1 MLEGPALLVAMSA
14 VLLSVRLLVMGS
26 KPPEFSPSDNPAAD
40 SDSLLVRTLTFL
52 HLPAVN
58 LGLLLC
64 PSTLSFDWSMDAVPL
79 VTSVGDPRNL
89 QSLALYAGGA
99 ALAVAILYQLQADRR
114 CYYVERVRSY
124 LRAQDTGCS
133 DAESESSVAS
143 ASGGGQLDAVILGAA
158 LLVIPF
164 LPASN
169 LFFYVGFVVAERVLY
184 IPSMGYCLLV
194 AAGFRALRARLGRR
208 GRRTAAG
215 LAVAL
220 LLAMA
225 ARTVVR
231 NQDWRTEERL
241 YRSGIAVNPPKGE
254 LQGET
259 ERAGTEEIEGAW

>member
-1 MLEGPALLVAMSA
+1 MQRYRRVLEGPALLVAMSA
-14 VLLSVRLLVMGS
+14 ALLSVRLLVMGS
-26 KPPEFSPSDNPAAD
+26 RPPEFSPSDNPAAD

-64 PSTLSFDWSMDAVPL
+64 PSTLSFDWSMDAIPL
-79 VTSVGDPRNL
+79 VTSLADARNL
-89 QSLALYAGGA
+89 LTLALYAGCA
-99 ALAVAILYQLQADRR
+99 ALATAALRHLHTDRR
-114 CYYVERVRSY
+114 AYYVERVRTY
-124 LRAQDTGCS
+124 LRAQEAAGCS
-133 DAESESSVAS
+133 DAESESSA
-143 ASGGGQLDAVILGAA
+143 ASGESVFSQLDAVVLGAA

-194 AAGFRALRARLGRR
+194 AAGFRALQARLRRR
-208 GRRTAAG
+208 GRAAAG
-215 LAVAL
+215 VAAVAL

-225 ARTVVR
+225 GRTYLR
-231 NQDWRTEERL
+231 NLDWKTEERL

-254 LQGET
+254 LE
-259 ERAGTEEIEGAW
+259 

>member
-1 MLEGPALLVAMSA
+1 MLVAMSA

-79 VTSVGDPRNL
+79 VTSIGDPRNL
-89 QSLALYAGGA
+89 QSLALYAGCALLA
-99 ALAVAILYQLQADRR
+99 AAVFRQLQTDRR
-114 CYYVERVRSY
+114 AYYVERVRSY
-124 LRAQDTGCS
+124 LRAQDTAGCS
-133 DAESESSVAS
+133 DAESESSAAS
-143 ASGGGQLDAVILGAA
+143 TESGFSQLDAVVLGGA

-194 AAGFRALRARLGRR
+194 AAGFQALRAQLRRR
-208 GRRTAAG
+208 GK
-215 LAVAL
+215 AVAGVAAVTL

-225 ARTVVR
+225 GRTYLR
-231 NQDWRTEERL
+231 NLDWKTEERL
-241 YRSGIAVNPPKGE
+241 YRSGITVNPPKG
-254 LQGET
+254 GSWW
-259 ERAGTEEIEGAW
+259 RGAGHRSQWRHE